1 MNIEKE
7 IKSIL
12 EKFII
17 HLYDDF
23 NFEEAK
29 LKIECELKIQS
40 ELKDYY
46 YTEEELYDMYW
57 FGNKYVREKFLVK
70 NSYSNSNDILEKIC
84 KEELQDNYYDVFN
97 VILDQLGLYY
107 RKYYGTDAKRLM
119 NELIKEVKSIKDII
133 MTYLSFYYCENQEH
147 VQIIIDSVINANILK

>member
-7 IKSIL
+7 INSIL

-23 NFEEAK
+23 DFEEAK
-29 LKIECELKIQS
+29 LKIERELKIQS
-40 ELKDYY
+40 DCELKDYY
-46 YTEEELYDMYW
+46 YTEEEVYDMYW
-57 FGNKYVREKFLVK
+57 FGTKYVREKFLV
-70 NSYSNSNDILEKIC
+70 NSNSNDDILEKIC

>member
-7 IKSIL
+7 INSIL

-17 HLYDDF
+17 HLCDDF
-23 NFEEAK
+23 DFEEAK

-40 ELKDYY
+40 ELKEYY

-57 FGNKYVREKFLVK
+57 FGNKYIRDKILV
-70 NSYSNSNDILEKIC
+70 NYSNSNHDILEKIC
-84 KEELQDNYYDVFN
+84 REELEDNYYDVFN
-97 VILDQLGLYY
+97 VILDELRLYY

-119 NELIKEVKSIKDII
+119 NELIKETKSIKDII
-133 MTYLSFYYCENQEH
+133 ITYFSFYYCENQER
-147 VQIIIDSVINANILK
+147 VEIIIDSVINTNILK

>member
-7 IKSIL
+7 INSIL

-23 NFEEAK
+23 DFEEAK
-29 LKIECELKIQS
+29 LKIECELKIAS

-57 FGNKYVREKFLVK
+57 FGSKYVRDKILV
-70 NSYSNSNDILEKIC
+70 NYSNSDDILEKIC
-84 KEELQDNYYDVFN
+84 KQELGDNYYNVFN
-97 VILDQLGLYY
+97 VILDQLLLYY
-107 RKYYGTDAKRLM
+107 TKYYDTDGKEL
-119 NELIKEVKSIKDII
+119 NNKLIKEAKGIKDII
-133 MTYLSFYYCENQEH
+133 MAYFSFYYCENHER
-147 VQIIIDSVINANILK
+147 VEIIINTLINTNMLK

>member
-7 IKSIL
+7 INSIL

-29 LKIECELKIQS
+29 LKIERELKIQS

-57 FGNKYVREKFLVK
+57 FGNQYVREKFLV
-70 NSYSNSNDILEKIC
+70 NSSNSNDDILEKIC
-84 KEELQDNYYDVFN
+84 REELEDNYYDVFN
-97 VILDQLGLYY
+97 VILDQLRLYY

-119 NELIKEVKSIKDII
+119 NGLIKEVKSIKDII

-147 VQIIIDSVINANILK
+147 VKIIIDSVINAKLLK